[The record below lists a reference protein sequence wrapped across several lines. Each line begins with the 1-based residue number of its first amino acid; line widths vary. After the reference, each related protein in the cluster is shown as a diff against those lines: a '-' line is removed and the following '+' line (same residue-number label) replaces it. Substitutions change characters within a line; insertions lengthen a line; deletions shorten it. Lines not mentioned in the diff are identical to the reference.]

1 MAGLC
6 PGHSRFSIRIYSVL
20 PEINA
25 NENPLDRSLEHNF
38 ESLEVESS
46 KLLRQV
52 WVDNGSVGV
61 DMASGVERLRTRD
74 CESGAIHVVG
84 KTKQKRH
91 MNRTAA

>member
-1 MAGLC
+1 M
-6 PGHSRFSIRIYSVL
+6 
-20 PEINA
+20 
-25 NENPLDRSLEHNF
+25 
-38 ESLEVESS
+38 
-46 KLLRQV
+46 
-52 WVDNGSVGV
+52 DNGSVGV